1 MLVHLQTNLPGNTA
15 SCCFLCLE
23 TTLQGSVLRVV
34 LSVVSAPPC
43 RSVHA
48 ASEKE
53 EGDVDA
59 QCYVAALRCW
69 GICVSKRAQ
78 SLCSVWCETMQ
89 FMKSVSCE
97 VRVLE
102 PPLTLGKTV
111 YVWAAHL
118 CDKFSRAADSAS
130 GALSVTLTTLPI
142 PSEMNRVLLP
152 QSIPET
158 GLL

>member
-1 MLVHLQTNLPGNTA
+1 M
-15 SCCFLCLE
+15 
-23 TTLQGSVLRVV
+23 
-34 LSVVSAPPC
+34 
-43 RSVHA
+43 HA
-48 ASEKE
+48 TSEKE

-130 GALSVTLTTLPI
+130 GALSVALTTPPI